1 MTFNYALSSLLL
13 PPTSLIALT
22 LLGALMLKRRRIAGL
37 TLIVCSQ
44 VLLLALSTPVVANAL
59 VRSLEPP
66 PVLIEHVKQAQAI
79 VVLGGGRNLGSPEWG
94 GETVN
99 DYTLR
104 RARYGA
110 RLARETGL
118 PVYVSGGKPTG
129 GQLAE
134 GTLMRDLMAREFN
147 EPVKWIEVASETT
160 REQALIVAK
169 DLRAQ
174 QISRVAL
181 VTDAVHMPRAQRV
194 FELTGL
200 AVVSAPTGYTAQR
213 PFAPFQLIPGPAALN
228 HSHVALREWVS
239 QFHHHILALVDK

>member
-22 LLGALMLKRRRIAGL
+22 LLGVLMLKRRRIAGL
-37 TLIVCSQ
+37 VLIVGSQ
-44 VLLLALSTPVVANAL
+44 LLLLALSTPVVANAI
-59 VRSLEPP
+59 VRTLEPP
-66 PVLIEHVKQAQAI
+66 PAAIDEVKRAQAI

-118 PVYVSGGKPTG
+118 PLYVSGGKPTG
-129 GQLAE
+129 GESAE
-134 GTLMRDLMAREFN
+134 GTLMRGLLTSELGV
-147 EPVKWIEVASETT
+147 PVKWVETASETT
-160 REQALIVAK
+160 REQAQMVAQ

-174 QISRVAL
+174 QISAL
-181 VTDAVHMPRAQRV
+181 PWSRTPCICRARDA
-194 FELTGL
+194 
-200 AVVSAPTGYTAQR
+200 
-213 PFAPFQLIPGPAALN
+213 
-228 HSHVALREWVS
+228 HSSWL
-239 QFHHHILALVDK
+239 D